1 MRAILL
7 KDDLTKGLGI
17 VSRVVARRGQLPVL
31 ANVLI
36 FAAKS
41 GLRLAATNLEIGL
54 QVEVGGKVEE
64 EGAITVPGRNFAEFV
79 GSLGEGN
86 IKLETEGEKLKI
98 GMIGGEK
105 SAATFAGIAASE
117 FPSFAPSTGST
128 SHTTSPLRATGG
140 QAPIKIKKELLLE
153 TASQVAYAAAVDESR
168 PVLTGV
174 RIQKSGDSLVF
185 VATDGF
191 RLSRKLIQGSR
202 FSVQDSII
210 LPARTILELARVV
223 ESEEIIMEAV
233 KENNQVIFSCGDVQ
247 LVSRVLEGNYPD
259 VDKIIPKDFKTELV
273 IDREDLG
280 RAIRTAGIFARE
292 NSNIIRFKIAGSR
305 INIYASGGQM
315 GESENEIEMEK
326 GGEDVE
332 IAFNYKFVLDFLG
345 SISEERV
352 KLRVNDGLSP
362 GVFAGEKDK
371 SLIHLIMPV
380 RT

>member
-7 KDDLTKGLGI
+7 KEDLIKGLGI
-17 VSRVVARRGQLPVL
+17 VSRVVASRGQLPVL

-36 FAAKS
+36 EAGKS
-41 GLRLAATNLEIGL
+41 GLKLAATNLEIGL

-117 FPSFAPSTGST
+117 FPPFAK
-128 SHTTSPLRATGG
+128 AMGG
-140 QAPIKIKKELLLE
+140 QAPIKIKKSVIEE
-153 TASQVAYAAAVDESR
+153 IAREVAYAAATDESR
-168 PVLTGV
+168 PVLTGLKFS
-174 RIQKSGDSLVF
+174 ILNSQFSI

-191 RLSRKLIQGSR
+191 RLSKKILK
-202 FSVQDSII
+202 DSIFKDQDPINNLI
-210 LPARTILELARVV
+210 LPARTILELARGI
-223 ESEEIIMEAV
+223 EEEVNMLII
-233 KENNQVIFSCGDVQ
+233 KENNQVVFESGQIS
-247 LVSRVLEGNYPD
+247 LVSRILEGNYPD

-280 RAIRTAGIFARE
+280 RSIRTAGIFARE

-315 GESENEIEMEK
+315 GESENEIEIEK
-326 GGEDVE
+326 EGEDVE

-380 RT
+380 RI

>member
-17 VSRVVARRGQLPVL
+17 VSRVVASRGQLPVL

-36 FAAKS
+36 TASKS
-41 GLRLAATNLEIGL
+41 GLKLAATNLEIGL

-64 EGAITVPGRNFAEFV
+64 EGAITVPGKNFAEFV

-117 FPSFAPSTGST
+117 FPSFAK
-128 SHTTSPLRATGG
+128 ATEG
-140 QAPIKIKKELLLE
+140 QIPIKIKKSVIDEIARE
-153 TASQVAYAAAVDESR
+153 VAYAAATDEGR

-174 RIQKSGDSLVF
+174 RFQESGDSLIV

-191 RLSRKLIQGSR
+191 RLSRKQIPNPKSQIPN
-202 FSVQDSII
+202 VI
-210 LPARTILELARVV
+210 LPVRTILELARGI
-223 ESEEIIMEAV
+223 EEEVKMQII
-233 KENNQVIFSCGDVQ
+233 KENNQVIFESGQ
-247 LVSRVLEGNYPD
+247 ISLVSRILEGNYPD
-259 VDKIIPKDFKTELV
+259 VDKIIPKDFKTEVV

-292 NSNIIRFKIAGSR
+292 NSNIIKLKAQSSKL
-305 INIYASGGQM
+305 NITASGGQL
-315 GESENEIEMEK
+315 GESENEIEIEK
-326 GGEDVE
+326 EGEDVE

-362 GVFAGEKDK
+362 GVWMGEKTQD
-371 SLIHLIMPV
+371 LIHLIMPV
-380 RT
+380 RI